1 MNYESKRQP
10 IATRLTFTHR
20 LFRHFLWSLLV
31 VAFALSIGILGY
43 HFVAGFGWVDA
54 LLDAS
59 MILGGM
65 GPVRELPSDAAK
77 LFASAYALFS
87 GLVFISL
94 TAILTSPVVHRILH
108 HFHIDESDADPE
120 TGGDPD
126 TDPHEHSEKRT
137 RRHRRRE

>member
-1 MNYESKRQP
+1 MNYESKGEP
-10 IATRLTFTHR
+10 IATRLTFTNR
-20 LFRHFLWSLLV
+20 LFRHFLWSLLIV
-31 VAFALSIGILGY
+31 TIALGIGILGY
-43 HFVAGFGWVDA
+43 HFIAGFGWVDA

-65 GPVRELPSDAAK
+65 GPVRELPCDSAK

-108 HFHIDESDADPE
+108 HFHIDESDAD
-120 TGGDPD
+120 TDSD
-126 TDPHEHSEKRT
+126 TNPPL
-137 RRHRRRE
+137 RHPS